1 MRFLCVLL
9 LAVPTMSLTLPASS
23 RYECPTEEEVR
34 EWIEEQTGGQFSDI
48 VDECL
53 SGGDECPPVDEFI
66 ATLASVGIEIPDEF
80 WDMVDYCMG
89 EPSTRRLNR
98 SSCPV
103 DEIRDWYEQTTGMKV
118 PDSVNECLD
127 NGNGC
132 PSIQEVKDYVEETFG
147 IQLPDSLQEA
157 RIVIEKALGREIPDD
172 VAAVAQSCLAAL
184 ESAGR

>member
-1 MRFLCVLL
+1 MGKTALSQVATMRFLCVLL
-9 LAVPTMSLTLPASS
+9 LAVHTMSLTLPASS

-48 VDECL
+48 VD
-53 SGGDECPPVDEFI
+53 D
-66 ATLASVGIEIPDEF
+66 
-80 WDMVDYCMG
+80 CMG
-89 EPSTRRLNR
+89 EPSTRSLNR

-103 DEIRDWYEQTTGMKV
+103 DEIRDWYEQNTGMKV

-132 PSIQEVKDYVEETFG
+132 PSIQEVKAYVEETFG
-147 IQLPDSLQEA
+147 IQLPDSLEEA
-157 RIVIEKALGREIPDD
+157 RIVIEKALGREIPDE

>member
-1 MRFLCVLL
+1 MGKTAVSQGVSMRFLCVLL

-53 SGGDECPPVDEFI
+53 SGGEGCPPVDEFI

-80 WDMVDYCMG
+80 WDMVDNC
-89 EPSTRRLNR
+89 
-98 SSCPV
+98 
-103 DEIRDWYEQTTGMKV
+103 
-118 PDSVNECLD
+118 
-127 NGNGC
+127 NGC
-132 PSIQEVKDYVEETFG
+132 PSIQEVKAYVEETFG
-147 IQLPDSLQEA
+147 IQLPDSLEEA
-157 RIVIEKALGREIPDD
+157 RIVIEKALGREIPDE

>member
-1 MRFLCVLL
+1 MGKTLLSQVATMRFLCVLL

-89 EPSTRRLNR
+89 GPSTRSLTR
-98 SSCPV
+98 SSCP
-103 DEIRDWYEQTTGMKV
+103 
-118 PDSVNECLD
+118 
-127 NGNGC
+127 
-132 PSIQEVKDYVEETFG
+132 VEETFG
-147 IQLPDSLQEA
+147 IQLPDSLEEA